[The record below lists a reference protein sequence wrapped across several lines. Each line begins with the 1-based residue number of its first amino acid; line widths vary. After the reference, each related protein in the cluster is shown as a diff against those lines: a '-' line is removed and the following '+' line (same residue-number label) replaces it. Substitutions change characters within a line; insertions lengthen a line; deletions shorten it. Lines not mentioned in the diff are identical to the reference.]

1 MDVLDDRRLGRATL
15 ARQLLLAR
23 ARLDVPAAVTQLL
36 ALQAQWP
43 RSPFLAL
50 WSRVHGFAREQL
62 GDPLRARTLV
72 RATTFRGT
80 LHVVTAA
87 DYLALR
93 TTLQPVL
100 ERGLH
105 QVLRA
110 RKAELDIPKLV
121 KRAQKFFA
129 GGSRTF
135 EAVRD
140 HLAAG
145 DPDADD
151 RAMGH
156 AVRNMLPLVQV
167 PTDDPWAF
175 PQVSEFADA
184 EQWLGRAVD
193 ANEHHAEI
201 VLRYLAALGPATA
214 ADVQAYTGL
223 SALAKVIATLGDRVV
238 TFKDARGKILYD
250 LPDAPR
256 PRADVLAPVRFLP
269 EFDGAIVARSDG
281 RILAEEHRKH
291 VFLSALRVLPTVLVD
306 GRAIATW
313 KIART
318 KTKAT
323 LAIDAFAPL
332 AKREQTAVAEEG
344 EALLRFAEPDAKGH
358 DVHVTAAA
366 RRG

>member
-1 MDVLDDRRLGRATL
+1 MDELDDRRLGRATL
-15 ARQLLLAR
+15 ARQLLLER
-23 ARLDVPAAVTQLL
+23 EQLDVAKAVTRVL

-43 RSPFLAL
+43 RPPFVAL
-50 WSRVHGFAREQL
+50 WSRLQGFAREQL
-62 GDPLRARTLV
+62 ADPLRARKLV

-93 TTLQPVL
+93 TTLQPAL

-110 RKAELDIPKLV
+110 KKVELDIPKLV
-121 KRAQKFFA
+121 KRAKKFF
-129 GGSRTF
+129 GSGSRTF

-145 DPDADD
+145 DEDADD

-167 PTDDPWAF
+167 PTNDPWAF

-184 EQWLGRAVD
+184 EAWLGRAVD
-193 ANEHHAEI
+193 PKEHQAEL

-223 SALAKVIATLGDRVV
+223 PSLAKVIAALGDRVV
-238 TFKDARGKILYD
+238 PFADARGKTLFD

-256 PRADVLAPVRFLP
+256 PRADTPAPVRYLP
-269 EFDGAIVARSDG
+269 EFDGAIVARTDG

-291 VFLSALRVLPTVLVD
+291 VFLSGLRVLPTVLVD

-313 KIART
+313 KITRT

-323 LAIDAFAPL
+323 LAVDAFAPL
-332 AKREQTAVAEEG
+332 AKREQAAVAEEG

-358 DVHVTAAA
+358 DVHVTVPA